1 MTAVKTNAGHIGRTR
16 GWRGLSIYLVAKATP
31 SLPLRDG
38 VLGRVRRWRRPSL
51 LRPTLA
57 HVLVE
62 RVSSTNDAMSAVVTY
77 DVQRDVS
84 DMTTCLL
91 IF

>member
-1 MTAVKTNAGHIGRTR
+1 MESSAASDVDAG
-16 GWRGLSIYLVAKATP
+16 LL
-31 SLPLRDG
+31 
-38 VLGRVRRWRRPSL
+38 L